1 MITKSKSVVAVS
13 VPSGP
18 PQDVR
23 AEPQSSTELLV
34 MWEPPARDKWNG
46 NILGYYVGFRPATD
60 SQVPSPAPGGFS
72 FKTVEAGSG
81 GRVVLPGLAR
91 FSSYHVVVQAY
102 NSKGA
107 GPASEPVMARTM
119 EDGNNSCLSQIA
131 RRSVHKLH
139 FIAPSMPPENVRC
152 QKSTAQSI
160 DVTWDPPPM
169 EGRNGIVQG
178 YKVTHQ
184 AVDEWFGEFSFL
196 IHRRE
201 QWAHIC

>member
-1 MITKSKSVVAVS
+1 VLSEQREAIIYLCPFFIPVANLAKSRTSLTRFTITKCKSVVAVS
-13 VPSGP
+13 VPSGA

-119 EDGNNSCLSQIA
+119 EDGKGTT
-131 RRSVHKLH
+131 V
-139 FIAPSMPPENVRC
+139 V
-152 QKSTAQSI
+152 
-160 DVTWDPPPM
+160 
-169 EGRNGIVQG
+169 
-178 YKVTHQ
+178 
-184 AVDEWFGEFSFL
+184 
-196 IHRRE
+196 
-201 QWAHIC
+201 

>member
-1 MITKSKSVVAVS
+1 MVVS
-13 VPSGP
+13 VPSGA

-119 EDGNNSCLSQIA
+119 EDGKGQLLFKPNCLAERSQIIIHVLYSSEHAA
-131 RRSVHKLH
+131 RKCSLPK
-139 FIAPSMPPENVRC
+139 
-152 QKSTAQSI
+152 
-160 DVTWDPPPM
+160 
-169 EGRNGIVQG
+169 
-178 YKVTHQ
+178 
-184 AVDEWFGEFSFL
+184 
-196 IHRRE
+196 IHS
-201 QWAHIC
+201 AKY